1 MIALNSPKVLVTIP
15 LIALLAT
22 DGFIKGV
29 VVFQVDWGM
38 LQISAAGD
46 VWMVTLLR

>member
-1 MIALNSPKVLVTIP
+1 MIIP
-15 LIALLAT
+15 LCALLAT

-29 VVFQVDWGM
+29 VVFQVDWDM
-38 LQISAAGD
+38 LLISAAGG